1 MNIWR
6 PWPYAAKAIVQHEW
20 IPNFLYVWVT
30 FKYPMD
36 QTVIPGTALWSC
48 IVDGVL
54 KLTGSPIWQDEFT
67 LRLTVVPVPALP
79 DRVTLEYLG
88 PSADLRTTWGK
99 QWEPWG
105 PILSYRAMGAPYSGT
120 KTHSALGPTD
130 NVDVAD
136 IGILF
141 IDCSANNVI
150 IGGFVGGI
158 KGQHLHVVR
167 LCATVN
173 NLTLEHNEATGNQDI
188 FLHRGEDETLTGE
201 YGGWTLMCNGSHW
214 FDVSHAKHV

>member
-1 MNIWR
+1 MSPWR

-20 IPNFLYVWVT
+20 LGTTMYVWVV

-36 QTVIPGTALWSC
+36 QTVKPTHAHWICKVNGIAKFIPTSF
-48 IVDGVL
+48 
-54 KLTGSPIWQDEFT
+54 WQDEFT
-67 LRLTVVPVPALP
+67 IRLLIVDVNALP
-79 DRVTLEYLG
+79 DRVTLEYDG
-88 PSADLRTTWGK
+88 PDPNLRTTWDK

-105 PILSYRAMGAPYSGT
+105 PILSYRAMGSPFSGT

-141 IDCSANNVI
+141 IDCSANNVT
-150 IGGFVGGI
+150 IGGFTGGI
-158 KGQHLHVVR
+158 DGQHLHVVR
-167 LCATVN
+167 GCAAVN
-173 NLTLEHNEATGNQDI
+173 SVTLEHNEDHAFQKI
-188 FLHRGEDETLTGE
+188 FLHRGADETLTGE
-201 YGGWTLMCNGSHW
+201 YGGWTLACNGSDW

>member
-20 IPNFLYVWVT
+20 LETYLYLWVT

-36 QTVIPGTALWSC
+36 QTVKPAHPLWKPE
-48 IVDGVL
+48 VNGVA
-54 KLTGSPIWQDEFT
+54 KFVSASAWQDEFT
-67 LRLTVVPVPALP
+67 IRLTIGLIPALP
-79 DRVTLEYLG
+79 DRVTLEFDG
-88 PSADLRTTWGK
+88 PNYALRTTWGK

-130 NVDVAD
+130 NVDVSD

-167 LCATVN
+167 LCAALNDV
-173 NLTLEHNEATGNQDI
+173 TLEHNEGTGNQDI
-188 FLHRGEDETLTGE
+188 FLHAGADETLTGE
-201 YGGWTLMCNGSHW
+201 YGGWTLVCNGSHW